1 MKDII
6 VKKLHD
12 RLSKKIGE
20 QVPGNQKQAGQV
32 SKFDQV
38 LMNKSNQSSS
48 TQMMEK
54 MVDAMNGQDKKPMQA
69 ISADDIQITLKEGEF
84 EKTSN
89 FHAPKAVHDL
99 FATIN
104 DSSLKLDAMV
114 DALSQDGVKFSR
126 QEMIAIQASTAAA
139 GQVLELSSK
148 LAQSLNQSLTTIL
161 QTNMG

>member
-12 RLSKKIGE
+12 RLSQKIGE

-48 TQMMEK
+48 TEMMEK
-54 MVDAMNGQDKKPMQA
+54 MVDALNGQDKKPMQA
-69 ISADDIQITLKEGEF
+69 IAADDIQLKFNDSEF
-84 EKTSN
+84 EKSSN
-89 FHAPKAVHDL
+89 FHAPKAVYDL
-99 FATIN
+99 FSTIN
-104 DSSLKLDAMV
+104 NSSLKLDAMV

-126 QEMIAIQASTAAA
+126 QEMIAIQASTAAS
-139 GQVLELSSK
+139 GQILELSSK